1 MPGPAP
7 DPGAGERRPVLA
19 IDVGGTKI
27 AAAAVTAD
35 GRILRRTTVPT
46 PADRSADVVADAIL
60 RAVSEVRDRGREGIS
75 AEDRT
80 SDRDSDRDSDR
91 NSDRNRD
98 RNRDR
103 TSDHASGFE
112 AVGIG
117 SAGPLDLAL
126 GTVSPVNIPAWRG
139 FPIVET
145 LRAAV
150 PGVPVEL
157 AGDGQCMALGEYR
170 HGRPDVRGLLGMVVS
185 TGVGGG
191 VVLDG
196 RLQTGPTG
204 SAGHIGH
211 LTVDPAGP
219 RCPCGGRG
227 CVEVYASG
235 PNMVRW
241 ALDQGWSPAA
251 KTTRDGAGLAAAARA
266 GDVTARAAFARGAQ
280 ALAASI
286 VCAAALMELDE
297 VVLGG
302 GVVNG
307 AADLL
312 LEQIR
317 AGVAAIA
324 GMDFIRRV
332 RIRSSSLGSE
342 AGLLGAAAL
351 GAAAVT
357 RERGALAA

>member
-1 MPGPAP
+1 
-7 DPGAGERRPVLA
+7 VLA
-19 IDVGGTKI
+19 IDIGGTKI
-27 AAAAVTAD
+27 AAAAVRAD
-35 GRILRRTTVPT
+35 GRILRRSTVPT
-46 PADRSADVVADAIL
+46 PADQPADVVAGAVL
-60 RAVSEVRDRGREGIS
+60 RAVADVAETGTGRDGGRS
-75 AEDRT
+75 AF
-80 SDRDSDRDSDR
+80 
-91 NSDRNRD
+91 
-98 RNRDR
+98 
-103 TSDHASGFE
+103 A

-117 SAGPLDLAL
+117 SAGPLDLAS
-126 GTVSPVNIPAWRG
+126 GTVSPLNIPGWRG
-139 FPIVET
+139 FPLVET

-170 HGRPDVRGLLGMVVS
+170 HGRPGVRGLLGMVIS

-196 RLQTGPTG
+196 RVQTGPTG

-211 LTVDPAGP
+211 LTVDPGGP
-219 RCPCGGRG
+219 LCPCGGRG
-227 CVEVYASG
+227 CVEIHASG
-235 PNMVRW
+235 PSMVRW
-241 ALDQGWSPAA
+241 AVDQGWRPESGATP
-251 KTTRDGAGLAAAARA
+251 DGAGLAAAARA
-266 GDVTARAAFARGAQ
+266 GDTIAQAAFARGAQ

-312 LEQIR
+312 LDRIR

-324 GMDFIRRV
+324 GMAFIRRV
-332 RIRSSSLGSE
+332 RIRPSSLGSD

-351 GAAAVT
+351 GAAALGVAALG
-357 RERGALAA
+357 RGGSGYDGSGRGSTAP

>member
-1 MPGPAP
+1 MSPS
-7 DPGAGERRPVLA
+7 DLPVLA
-19 IDVGGTKI
+19 LDIGGTKI
-27 AAAAVTAD
+27 AAAAVAAG
-35 GRILRRTTVPT
+35 GRVLRRTTVPT
-46 PADRSADVVADAIL
+46 PADQPADVVADAVR
-60 RAVSEVRDRGREGIS
+60 RAVEDIARRG
-75 AEDRT
+75 A
-80 SDRDSDRDSDR
+80 
-91 NSDRNRD
+91 
-98 RNRDR
+98 
-103 TSDHASGFE
+103 AVGFA

-117 SAGPLDLAL
+117 SAGPLDLGL

-139 FPIVET
+139 FPIVAA

-170 HGRPDVRGLLGMVVS
+170 HGRPGVRGLLGMVVS

-196 RLQTGPTG
+196 RVQTGPTG

-219 RCPCGGRG
+219 PCQCGGRG

-241 ALDQGWSPAA
+241 ALEQGWRPESKAA
-251 KTTRDGAGLAAAARA
+251 RDGAGLAAAARA
-266 GDVTARAAFARGAQ
+266 GDVTAQAAFARGAQ

-286 VCAAALMELDE
+286 VCASALMELDE

-302 GVVNG
+302 GVING

-312 LEQIR
+312 LAQIR
-317 AGVAAIA
+317 SGVAEIA
-324 GMDFIRRV
+324 GMEFIRRV
-332 RIRSSSLGSE
+332 RIRASSLGPD

-351 GAAAVT
+351 ALRGAALV
-357 RERGALAA
+357 